1 MVKLMTLN
9 LIFPKTLNY
18 KLISELTKHVIPVL
32 PLERHDTVCVP
43 IRGRENPGF

>member
-9 LIFPKTLNY
+9 LIFPKTSNY
-18 KLISELTKHVIPVL
+18 KLISELTRHVIPVL
-32 PLERHDTVCVP
+32 PLERPDAVCVP